1 MTFFESCLTVLGEF
15 LLGLLLAGL
24 LARRLRV
31 CYSFTLYVLV
41 VLVCELLI
49 TGWPGRFYKMEFW
62 LPKEILLDVL
72 KFAVALELA
81 ARTFRAFP
89 GARATLRGVVFLVVS
104 GTLVSMFVGPTP
116 ETLAD
121 LASQMLPRVVYG
133 TIWLFT
139 ALAVVILWY
148 RLPVHVFHKAI
159 LVGFVPY
166 LLIYTVALKV
176 LEEYGWDYKDLVSRS
191 QSMAYLLL
199 LAYWVYAAW
208 RFQEGSVSAVT
219 AVREATQPM

>member
-116 ETLAD
+116 ETLGD
-121 LASQMLPRVVYG
+121 VASQMLPRVVYG

-148 RLPVHVFHKAI
+148 RLPVHLFHKAI
-159 LVGFVPY
+159 LVGFVAFS
-166 LLIYTVALKV
+166 LVFSVALTAIEV
-176 LEEYGWDYKDLVSRS
+176 IPQAQASYL
-191 QSMAYLLL
+191 QSIAYVLLL
-199 LAYWVYAAW
+199 GYWAHAAW
-208 RFQEGSVSAVT
+208 RRQEGQARRPE
-219 AVREATQPM
+219 APREATQLM